1 MTSDY
6 GNPKKSLQ
14 TSLWTIGSVLDGP
27 KKRIEPADNDEQGG
41 PLYDCDSMV
50 RRVCSAILFDAPLHG
65 QQHHSKVRPRDLNR
79 MDRLTSWSSRL
90 LAVNDNTSLVVT
102 ELTFLTSLC
111 THEH

>member
-1 MTSDY
+1 M
-6 GNPKKSLQ
+6 LEE
-14 TSLWTIGSVLDGP
+14 P

-50 RRVCSAILFDAPLHG
+50 GRVCSVILFDTPLHG
-65 QQHHSKVRPRDLNR
+65 QQHHSEVRPRNLSR
-79 MDRLTSWSSRL
+79 MDRSTSWSSRL

-102 ELTFLTSLC
+102 VLTFLTSLC